1 MKVVVKI
8 KGALAEMTAEQSVS
22 DLQAGLCVAGWLY
35 DQFSIDTMNRFGVD
49 ARVYIDNVP
58 SVANRIIMGLE

>member
-8 KGALAEMTAEQSVS
+8 KGALAEMTAEQAVT

-35 DQFSIDTMNRFGVD
+35 DEFRMDTMNRFGVD
-49 ARVYIDNVP
+49 AQVYIDNVP
-58 SVANRIIMGLE
+58 SRANKIIMGLQ